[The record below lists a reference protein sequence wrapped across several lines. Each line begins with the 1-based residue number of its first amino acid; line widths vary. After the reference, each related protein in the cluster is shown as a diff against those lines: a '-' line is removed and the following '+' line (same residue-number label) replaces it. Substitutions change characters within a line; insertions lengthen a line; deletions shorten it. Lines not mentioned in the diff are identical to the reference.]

1 MNVTIS
7 GKDKHSIKVGD
18 IIEYESSSHR
28 THPFYMVCESEKDG
42 FFVMSLTGT
51 KGRMKYYSSLKYLQF
66 NLKGVKEV
74 YSQKEWQLKLDKIN

>member
-7 GKDKHSIKVGD
+7 GRDKNSIKVGD

-28 THPFYMVCESEKDG
+28 PHPFYMVCQSEAEG

-51 KGRMKYYSSLKYLQF
+51 KGRMKYYSSLKYLRAC
-66 NLKGVKEV
+66 LRGVKEI
-74 YSQKEWQLKLDKIN
+74 YSQQEWQLKLDKIN